1 MYLTSD
7 AESVAPMVFKGVFG
21 LIQLN
26 YIKTFFIAFLTQQIF
41 WQAFMKT
48 FTFISTRLF
57 GHLTSTSQI
66 SNCHKEVNSL

>member
-26 YIKTFFIAFLTQQIF
+26 YIKTLFLAFLT
-41 WQAFMKT
+41 
-48 FTFISTRLF
+48 
-57 GHLTSTSQI
+57 HLTNLLASIYENVYVHFNS
-66 SNCHKEVNSL
+66 SFWPSHKHKSDIKFP

>member
-7 AESVAPMVFKGVFG
+7 AESVALMVFKCVFG

-26 YIKTFFIAFLTQQIF
+26 YIKTLFLTF
-41 WQAFMKT
+41 LTHLTNHLAFMKT

-66 SNCHKEVNSL
+66 SNFLKEVKSL